1 MKKKPLTRNTIQ
13 FLEEVLQSPK
23 PGLDAQLVMM
33 PHPRPGNRIYSEVED
48 SCLKAGVLILIYP
61 REDQLHLVFTRRT
74 SRVDFHQ
81 AQISFPGGQQ
91 EQDESFKEAAV
102 REAHEEVNIPP
113 DAVRILGELTPLY
126 IPPSNYCVYPV
137 VGVADERPD
146 FHPSELEVEE
156 VIEVPLDHLL
166 DPENVRKEMWHY
178 KGRNIE
184 VPFYSFKGHKIW
196 GATAMILSELIE
208 LLKTQPAFS
217 RHQKGY

>member
-1 MKKKPLTRNTIQ
+1 MPTVDETLQ
-13 FLEEVLQSPK
+13 FLEKTLQEPK
-23 PGLDAQLVMM
+23 PGLDAQLMMM

-48 SCLKAGVLILIYP
+48 SCLKAGVLILLYP
-61 REDQLHLVFTRRT
+61 LKDRLHVVFTRRT
-74 SRVDFHQ
+74 DRVDFHQ

-113 DAVRILGELTPLY
+113 DSIRILGELTPLY

-137 VGVADERPD
+137 VAVADERPD
-146 FHPSELEVEE
+146 FHPSEHEVEE

-166 DPENVRKEMWHY
+166 NAENIQREKWHY
-178 KGRNIE
+178 KGRDIE
-184 VPFYSFKGHKIW
+184 VPFYFFKGDKIW

-208 LLKTQPAFS
+208 LLKRFS
-217 RHQKGY
+217 DTSKTK

>member
-146 FHPSELEVEE
+146 FQPSELEVEE

-166 DPENVRKEMWHY
+166 DPENIRREMWHY

>member
-1 MKKKPLTRNTIQ
+1 MPSIEETLQ
-13 FLEEVLQSPK
+13 FLEKTLQEPK
-23 PGLDAQLVMM
+23 PGLDAQLAMM

-146 FHPSELEVEE
+146 FQPSELEVEE

-166 DPENVRKEMWHY
+166 DPENIRREMWHY

-196 GATAMILSELIE
+196 GATAMILSEFIE